1 MIKYFSIALLL
12 IIIGAGFIYG
22 PNLIRLN
29 NMLNLYNEDKISY
42 NFINMKEIF
51 NYTSPIKASEK
62 PHTFETAKFD
72 LPESFIDPE
81 GLDRNLQDALM
92 HYNTDGLIV
101 LKDGVMLYE
110 NYWNDNNISSQ
121 HISWSVAKSFLSA
134 LIGIALNDGLIDSI
148 DDPITKYLD
157 DFYGTGYEGVSIK
170 DLLQMSS
177 GVKFNEDYGDPE
189 SDINKLEK
197 PWP

>member
-1 MIKYFSIALLL
+1 VQSKVLIKYFSLALFLVL
-12 IIIGAGFIYG
+12 IGAGFIYG

-51 NYTSPIKASEK
+51 NYTSPIKAAENTY
-62 PHTFETAKFD
+62 TFETSEFN
-72 LPESFIDPE
+72 LPNSFTDPN
-81 GLDRNLQDALM
+81 GLDVNLQDALK

-110 NYWNDNNISSQ
+110 NYWNGNDAASQ

-134 LIGIALNDGLIDSI
+134 LVGIALNDGLIDSI
-148 DDPITKYLD
+148 EDPITKYLD
-157 DFYGTGYEGVSIK
+157 DFYNTGYEGVSIK
-170 DLLQMSS
+170 DLLQMSW
-177 GVKFNEDYGDPE
+177 G
-189 SDINKLEK
+189 
-197 PWP
+197 